1 VIALAIALLSWL
13 VGAIGAWLLREH
25 RAGVWFGVAGAI
37 VGGTSGTAAALRGM
51 TASAPLAWYGAWSIP
66 GGTFALRLDS
76 LAGVFLIPVALVGG
90 LCAIYA
96 VEYLRYHAHGRP
108 VGGALAAYNL
118 LLLSMA
124 LVVTASDLVLLL
136 IAWEIMTLS
145 SWALVIHDHD
155 QPSVRAAGLEYLIA
169 AHLATIALF
178 LFVVFWAAG
187 SGNFAIVALGSHSI
201 IPTGVLFVLALV
213 GFGTKAGIVPLHVW
227 LPDAHPAAPSHVSAL
242 MSAVMI
248 TMGFYG
254 LARVVPLLGEPAT
267 WWAYM
272 LMTLGAA
279 GAVGGVLF
287 ATVQRDVKRV
297 LAYSTVENAGIV
309 TLAIGVGVLGTAL
322 HEPVLAGLAWTAAL
336 LHIWNHAFAKA
347 LLFLGFGAVAQRAGS
362 RDLDALGGLLR
373 RWLVVGTVV
382 VLGAAAIASLPG
394 LNVFTSE
401 WLLLQALFGGALHQR
416 GIAEAALIGAVGV
429 IAFTGGLA
437 VACFAR
443 LVGIGLLGTART
455 AAAATAPA
463 PGWAMRFPLLML
475 AAVCVIIAVVPGQA
489 VMALTRAVHTVVPAA
504 DVSVASTA
512 LRPLAALL
520 PLIVAGLAVAL
531 IVRQVASSATPRH
544 RAPTWGCG
552 YAAPTAA
559 MQYSS
564 TSFSEPLSR
573 LMQRALN
580 TETMQSGITVGA
592 PVTETEAW
600 PVTASWASV
609 TRDRVLV
616 GIYEPLFAQVAR
628 AGSWLRSLHQA
639 RVTTSLVYIV
649 GTMVLL
655 LTLLFLPGVG
665 R

>member
-1 VIALAIALLSWL
+1 MIPLAIALLSWL
-13 VGAIGAWLLREH
+13 VGAVGAWLLRRQ
-25 RAGVWFGVAGAI
+25 RAGVWLGVAGAI
-37 VGGTSGTAAALRGM
+37 VGGTSGTVAALRGM
-51 TASAPLAWYGAWSIP
+51 TASVPLALHVAWSIP
-66 GGTFALRLDS
+66 GGAFALRLDS
-76 LAGVFLIPVALVGG
+76 LAGVFLIPVAVIGA

-96 VEYLRYHAHGRP
+96 VEYLRYHARGRP

-145 SWALVIHDHD
+145 SWALVIHDHR
-155 QPSVRAAGLEYLIA
+155 QRSVRAAGLEYLIA
-169 AHLATIALF
+169 AHLATVALF
-178 LFVVFWAAG
+178 LLVVLWAAG
-187 SGNFAIVALGSHSI
+187 SGNFAIVALGSRPI
-201 IPTGVLFVLALV
+201 VPTGLLFILALV

-267 WWAYM
+267 WWAYL
-272 LMTLGAA
+272 LMTLGAV

-287 ATVQRDVKRV
+287 ATVQRDVKRA

-309 TLAIGVGVLGTAL
+309 TLAIGAGVLGTAL

-362 RDLDALGGLLR
+362 RDLDALGGMLR
-373 RWLVVGTVV
+373 RWRVVGTVV

-401 WLLLQALFGGALHQR
+401 WLLLQALFRGALHQR
-416 GIAEAALIGAVGV
+416 GIAEAALITAIGV

-443 LVGIGLLGTART
+443 LVGVGLLGSPRT
-455 AAAATAPA
+455 DAAAAAPA
-463 PGWAMRFPLLML
+463 PGWGTRAPLIVL
-475 AAVCVIIAVVPGQA
+475 AAVCVLIAVVPAQA
-489 VMALTRAVHTVVPAA
+489 AMALTRAVQTVAPAA
-504 DVSVASTA
+504 DVGVASAA
-512 LRPLAALL
+512 LRPLAWLL
-520 PLIVAGLAVAL
+520 PLILAGLAVVL
-531 IVRQVASSATPRH
+531 IIRQIASSATPRR

-552 YAAPTAA
+552 YAAPTVA
-559 MQYSS
+559 MQYSA

-573 LMQRALN
+573 LMQGALN
-580 TETMQSGITVGA
+580 TETVQHGITE
-592 PVTETEAW
+592 PW
-600 PVTASWASV
+600 PAAASWSSV

-628 AGSWLRSLHQA
+628 AAGRLRSMHRA

-649 GTMVLL
+649 GAMMLL